1 MTEPRASDHKLQT
14 KRREAHTGCTEKQK
28 KSLFAISAQWVR
40 LKIKWLCRACIL
52 DGGTEAALTRSFNK
66 INTLQ
71 TLGRNEKLTS
81 AHRQTGTCSKCAMY
95 EWQNEG
101 KKPWFL

>member
-1 MTEPRASDHKLQT
+1 MHRM
-14 KRREAHTGCTEKQK
+14 RKQK

-40 LKIKWLCRACIL
+40 LKIKCLCRASIR
-52 DGGTEAALTRSFNK
+52 DGDTEAALTRSFNK

-71 TLGRNEKLTS
+71 TLGRNENPTS
-81 AHRQTGTCSKCAMY
+81 ARRQTGTCLKCVMY
-95 EWQNEG
+95 ERQNEG